1 MLKAA
6 LVPQQLTPLL
16 QDAACQVDGISRLLL
31 PVTQSRRGTQTNASS
46 MCLLYCFAYSQ
57 ELVEL
62 RATREGSGKKAP
74 VSVLC
79 RKQQGGTTNLFDS
92 NKKGSQVFWWSESAA
107 VPECNSV
114 QRLNV
119 CCPLKTMYQLSQ
131 QHIHRNLFLKCKPLR
146 DNMNILNFPH
156 FERQNSKNKPSHVIT
171 HFSTSTQTSVLR
183 IGCIRSIPEIHSWL
197 KFGWVE
203 TIPVSGQWARS
214 MGWGISPSRCE
225 INLMSWQPA
234 STSTPVDLP
243 LTHTETCACTKI
255 IPISALLKK
264 NSILGVKTRLTF
276 RS

>member
-92 NKKGSQVFWWSESAA
+92 NKKGSQVFWWYESAA
-107 VPECNSV
+107 VPECVSV

-131 QHIHRNLFLKCKPLR
+131 QHVHGNLFLKCKPLA

-156 FERQNSKNKPSHVIT
+156 FERQNSKKKKQPCYYTFLQKHTNICAKD
-171 HFSTSTQTSVLR
+171 QMYSV
-183 IGCIRSIPEIHSWL
+183 HSWNTL
-197 KFGWVE
+197 VAKVRLSGDDTCVR
-203 TIPVSGQWARS
+203 PVGSQHG
-214 MGWGISPSRCE
+214 
-225 INLMSWQPA
+225 
-234 STSTPVDLP
+234 
-243 LTHTETCACTKI
+243 
-255 IPISALLKK
+255 
-264 NSILGVKTRLTF
+264 LGE
-276 RS
+276 